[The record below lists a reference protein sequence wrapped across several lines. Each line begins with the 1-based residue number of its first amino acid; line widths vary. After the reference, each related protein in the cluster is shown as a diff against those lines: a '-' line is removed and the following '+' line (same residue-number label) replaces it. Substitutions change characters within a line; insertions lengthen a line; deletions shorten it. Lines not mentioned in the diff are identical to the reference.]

1 MLSYSVPDRSI
12 FVHQTGDS
20 FLFLNL
26 LSSPSPLR
34 YSLVRSCVNCSS
46 PVPPTFLRGLA
57 RALDRTMPSPAPAPY
72 LPELLSCH
80 LLAPFQ
86 FASFRLA
93 RSLQAKRDQH
103 HENTHLG
110 LSSRHGI
117 QSRTCVLIVCTA
129 VMSTRLERA
138 VTSSAASTLNHMV
151 YGVSERSRDISLGS
165 RLVSSRV
172 VLSVLRRSIH
182 RISRGITGTVQCD
195 GVIS

>member
-1 MLSYSVPDRSI
+1 M
-12 FVHQTGDS
+12 
-20 FLFLNL
+20 
-26 LSSPSPLR
+26 
-34 YSLVRSCVNCSS
+34 
-46 PVPPTFLRGLA
+46 
-57 RALDRTMPSPAPAPY
+57 
-72 LPELLSCH
+72 
-80 LLAPFQ
+80 
-86 FASFRLA
+86 
-93 RSLQAKRDQH
+93 
-103 HENTHLG
+103 
-110 LSSRHGI
+110 
-117 QSRTCVLIVCTA
+117 LIVCTA